1 MSNFFQENN
10 LEIKKQGSLWIV
22 NGIKMLFLTET
33 SKVLVNG
40 EINLSEAQLQMF
52 FVNGSA
58 EAVAIIP
65 AETPYYA
72 MFNKE
77 AGKFEDLKIMLFDNK
92 LKNPSKTPLL
102 GIKSKYSM
110 MESSINLKSVVNIA
124 KKTGITALGVCDTNC
139 MGGVL
144 EFQEHCLGAG
154 IKPVLGLQCDV
165 DFGNNDK
172 FPLKFYG
179 TYQELLKLNKIAFVD
194 NYKTNCITKEQL
206 KKLSTSV
213 TIVVNPD
220 KVPFNVE
227 LLNYLESHFNKV
239 YYQFSTNEYQ
249 SSSIYSKFLN
259 RLKEYVNSSYE
270 PIWINDTYN
279 THRFYKNS
287 RTLLGKLVTG
297 LNPKRSENLEMK
309 TCKTSKEEIMFA
321 LNDETEKVFD
331 RAVRNVQ
338 VLVDS
343 LPDKPIITDGFKI
356 PKFLPTKEEEYEA
369 FRNCIGEGWKSKIA
383 NNPRLDQKV
392 YADRVKTEMEVIT
405 SSNYVSYFLITKS
418 QYEYADSIGAYYG
431 RGRGSGAGSLVTYL
445 MGITDVDPIKHGLSF
460 SRFLNKGRATKS
472 MPDLDCDFERRY
484 VNMIKG
490 FLMSRY
496 GEKNVALI
504 GNFGEL
510 TAKTALTRLM
520 KLHGEQDKIIKY
532 HTKMIGNNDGDT
544 MLNVMLNTSPR
555 LTTFLNKNYD
565 ACSKVELVEGALIQ
579 KGVHACGVLI
589 TPEEDFDGNPTEIH
603 DYIPCRKIKYQDF
616 PEPVLI
622 TEFNGKNCEKMG
634 LLKNDILSLGTLDD
648 IHDIIDLIQEKKS
661 TTIDYKNIP
670 VDCKESFNNFA
681 EGKTCKVFQFSST
694 VATQYVKRAKP
705 SSISDLSIATS
716 LLRPATM
723 NLKIHEHYLDVKN
736 EIREAEY
743 DLLLEDVEEETLGFL
758 VYQEQVMKAFVVLA
772 DFTDAQADDV
782 RKAIGKKDMEK
793 MKTFK
798 VMFTEESTKK
808 GYTTSMADELW
819 DKIVEFS
826 TYSFN
831 KAHAFSYAWLS
842 NDTMWL
848 KTHFP
853 AEFYSIALATE
864 YKKAKAVRDMASII
878 KEIQEEGII
887 SVKTPDINLAPEVFD
902 IVGNDIYW
910 GLSQIKQVK
919 TLASSIIKERDENG
933 NFLSIVDFD
942 NRTKA
947 KKNEVENLIL
957 SGAFDEVE
965 FVKDVFDRA
974 KVLMKFYENR
984 ATKEKDRKYINC
996 SFIEYKSYESD
1007 ILGWT
1012 YIDYDKLIDKA
1023 SLPIDDYFKSSELQ
1037 GLDEGDEIT
1046 LAGSIKVATLKK
1058 NAYGDMLSITLESN
1072 SDLVYVTGFSS
1083 FLKKN
1088 KDDTKR
1094 IKKGCYLFLS
1104 GIVKDDKYKQCKTL
1118 SLNHNSKITFI
1129 YENIKE

>member
-10 LEIKKQGSLWIV
+10 LEIKKQGSLWVV

-40 EINLSEAQLQMF
+40 EVNLSEAQLQMF
-52 FVNGSA
+52 FVNGNA
-58 EAVAIIP
+58 EAVAIVP

-72 MFNKE
+72 MFDKE
-77 AGKFEDLKIMLFDNK
+77 TGKFEGLKIMLFDNK
-92 LKNPSKTPLL
+92 LKNPSSTPLL

-124 KKTGITALGVCDTNC
+124 KKTGITALGICDTNC

-144 EFQEHCLGAG
+144 EFQDQCLGAD
-154 IKPVLGLQCDV
+154 IKPVLGIQCDV
-165 DFGNNDK
+165 DFGSNNF

-179 TYQELLKLNKIAFVD
+179 TYQDLLRINKVAFVD
-194 NYKTNCITKEQL
+194 NYKTNKVPLAEL
-206 KKLSTSV
+206 KKLNKGV
-213 TIVVNPD
+213 TIVINPD
-220 KVPFNVE
+220 KVPFNSE
-227 LLNYLESHFNKV
+227 LFDDLKSHFDNV

-259 RLKEYVNSSYE
+259 RLKEYVNSDYE
-270 PIWINDTYN
+270 PIWINDTHN
-279 THRFYKNS
+279 THKFYKNS
-287 RTLLGKLVTG
+287 RTMLGKLMTG
-297 LNPKRSENLEMK
+297 LNPKRSESLEMK

-321 LNDETEKVFD
+321 LSDETEKVYD

-338 VLVDS
+338 ILVDS

-369 FRNCIGEGWKSKIA
+369 FRNCIGEGWKNKIE
-383 NNPRLDQKV
+383 NDPRLDQKV
-392 YADRVKTEMEVIT
+392 YAERVRTEMDVIS

-460 SRFLNKGRATKS
+460 DRFLNRGRATKS

-490 FLMSRY
+490 FLMKRY
-496 GEKNVALI
+496 GEENVALI

-520 KLHGEQDKIIKY
+520 KLYGEQDKIIKY

-555 LTTFLNKNYD
+555 LTTFLNKNYE
-565 ACSKVELVEGALIQ
+565 ACSQVELVEGALIQ

-589 TPEEDFDGNPTEIH
+589 TPSEDFDGNSVTIH
-603 DYIPCRKIKYQDF
+603 DYVPCRRIKYQDF
-616 PEPVLI
+616 EEPVLI

-648 IHDIIDLIQEKKS
+648 IHDIIDLIEAKKG
-661 TTIDYKNIP
+661 TKIDYKNIP
-670 VDCKESFNNFA
+670 VDCEESFNNFA
-681 EGKTCKVFQFSST
+681 EGRTCKVFQFSST

-736 EIREAEY
+736 ETREAEY
-743 DLLLEDVEEETLGFL
+743 DLLLEDVESETLGFL

-782 RKAIGKKDMEK
+782 RRAIGKKDMEQ

-798 VMFTEESTKK
+798 IMFIKGATEK
-808 GYTTSMADELW
+808 GYTTSMANDLW

-831 KAHAFSYAWLS
+831 KSHAFSYAWLS

-848 KTHFP
+848 KTHFS

-864 YKKAKAVRDMASII
+864 YKKAKAVRNMASII

-887 SVKTPDINLAPEVFD
+887 SIKTPDINLSGEVFD
-902 IVGNDIYW
+902 IFGSDICW

-919 TLASSIIKERDENG
+919 SLSSKIIEEREKNG
-933 NFLSIVDFD
+933 NFLSIIDFD
-942 NRTKA
+942 DRVKG

-957 SGAFDEVE
+957 CGAFDEVE

-974 KVLMKFYENR
+974 KILMKFYENR
-984 ATKEKDRKYINC
+984 GTKEKDRKYSNC
-996 SFIEYKSYESD
+996 SFIEYKSHESD

-1012 YIDYDKLIDKA
+1012 YIDYDKLIEKA
-1023 SLPIDDYFKSSELQ
+1023 NLPIDDYFKSSELQ

-1046 LAGSIKVATLKK
+1046 LAGSVKTVTTKK
-1058 NAYGDMLSITLESN
+1058 NAYGEMLSITLESN
-1072 SDLVYVTGFSS
+1072 SDLVYLTGFSS

-1088 KDDTKR
+1088 KDDAKR
-1094 IKKGCYLFLS
+1094 IKKGSYIFAS
-1104 GIVKDDKYKQCKTL
+1104 GVVKDDTFRQCKTL

-1129 YENIKE
+1129 YENSKE